1 MFLFGINRVGNL
13 GSIDKTLIV
22 DPTMGGGINV
32 VRNRGTHINALPKDP
47 IQFRISYLFP
57 IVRQDPA
64 PVEMFIV
71 FPTPHNRTQDRR
83 MVASFTKGHEIMP
96 RLVSVVFTT
105 NTFGE
110 NVIND
115 RSELNQSFL

>member
-1 MFLFGINRVGNL
+1 MFCLDIDRVGNL

-32 VRNRGTHINALPKDP
+32 IRNRGTHINALPKDP
-47 IQFRISYLFP
+47 IQFRNSYLFP
-57 IVRQDPA
+57 IVRQDPT
-64 PVEMFIV
+64 PVEMLIV
-71 FPTPHNRTQDRR
+71 FPTLNNRTQDRR
-83 MVASFTKGHEIMP
+83 MVTSFTKGHEIMP
-96 RLVSVVFTT
+96 RLISVVFAT

-115 RSELNQSFL
+115 RSVLR